1 MAPAGR
7 AKPITAGR
15 ALGCTGPGL
24 RVLVVGGGPAG
35 ITAAST
41 ARETD
46 ATAEVTVA
54 TEFEDVAYSP
64 CAIPM
69 VFGREIPS
77 FDGLLMHGPEHYRG
91 KGIDLRTS
99 TTVESVSLRERTATV
114 GGEPLRF
121 DRLVLCT
128 GFQYERPPLPGAD
141 LPGVHFV
148 KNLRAAMA
156 MDKELEG
163 VRRAVVIKG
172 RPLGI
177 EMATGLAHRGV
188 EVDLVD
194 DEPWLMAEY
203 SDPDFMKRVQESLE
217 KLGVRV
223 RLGVKVEAIEGGPD
237 GRVRAVRTSAGALPA
252 DLVVFATK
260 THANTRVAKQ
270 VGLRLGSTG
279 GIVVD
284 DRMRTSEAGVF
295 AAGDC
300 TEVPHGVAGIP
311 IRGLTATHA
320 VAMGR
325 VAGANAAGADRR
337 YEPVYGPWAM
347 VAGTVQ
353 IGGVALTRTL
363 AEAMGIPYMLAEAEG
378 YSRARYHPA
387 MMKIRVRLLAD
398 PKTHRLIGC
407 AMVGGENLK
416 ERADFLAFAMRK
428 GSTLEDI
435 ARMENCYSP
444 PIGAL
449 NEPMA
454 LAAQAGLRAI
464 GKSW

>member
-1 MAPAGR
+1 M
-7 AKPITAGR
+7 
-15 ALGCTGPGL
+15 

-46 ATAEVTVA
+46 ANVEVTVA

-77 FDGLLMHGPEHYRG
+77 FDGLILQAPEHY
-91 KGIDLRTS
+91 KKIGIDLRTS
-99 TTVESVSLRERTATV
+99 KSVESVSIADRKAV
-114 GGEPLRF
+114 IGGETLAF
-121 DRLVLCT
+121 DRLVLAT
-128 GFQYERPPLPGAD
+128 GFQYERPPMPGAD
-141 LPGVHFV
+141 LPGVHFI

-156 MDKELEG
+156 LEKAIEG
-163 VRRAVVIKG
+163 VRHAVVVKG

-177 EMATGLAHRGV
+177 EMATGLARRGI
-188 EVDLVD
+188 ETHIVD

-203 SDPDFMKRVQESLE
+203 SDPDFMGRAKESIE
-217 KLGVRV
+217 H
-223 RLGVKVEAIEGGPD
+223 LGVKIHMGVHVESIERGANG
-237 GRVRAVRTSAGALPA
+237 ATSAVKTSGGTFPA
-252 DLVVFATK
+252 ELVIFATK
-260 THANTRVAKQ
+260 THPNTRIAKQ
-270 VGLRLGSTG
+270 VGLKLGTTG

-284 DRMRTSEAGVF
+284 KNMRTSAADVF

-300 TEVPHGVAGIP
+300 TEVPHAIAGIP

-325 VAGANAAGADRR
+325 VAGANAAGGDRW

-347 VAGTVQ
+347 VAGEIQ
-353 IGGVALTRTL
+353 IGGVALTKTL
-363 AEAMGIPYMLAEAEG
+363 AEAMGIPYILAEAEG
-378 YSRARYHPA
+378 FSRARYFPG
-387 MMKIRVRLLAD
+387 MKKIRVRLLAD
-398 PKTHRLIGC
+398 PKTHKLLGC

-428 GSTLEDI
+428 QSTLEDI

-454 LAAQAGLRAI
+454 LAAQAGLKAI
-464 GKSW
+464 GAKW

>member
-1 MAPAGR
+1 M
-7 AKPITAGR
+7 
-15 ALGCTGPGL
+15 

-41 ARETD
+41 ARETSPSS
-46 ATAEVTVA
+46 EVTVA

-69 VFGREIPS
+69 VFGREIPA
-77 FDGLLMHGPEHYRG
+77 FDGLLMHGPEHYRE

-99 TTVESVSLRERTATV
+99 TSVESVSIADRTARLA
-114 GGEPLRF
+114 GQELHF

-128 GFQYERPPLPGAD
+128 GFQYERPPLAGAD
-141 LPGVHFV
+141 LPGVHFI

-156 MDKELEG
+156 LDKELDG
-163 VRRAVVIKG
+163 VKRAVVIKG

-177 EMATGLAHRGV
+177 EMATGLAHRGI
-188 EVDLVD
+188 ETTLID

-203 SDPDFMKRVQESLE
+203 SDPDFMKRVQDSLQA
-217 KLGVRV
+217 LGVTV
-223 RLGVKVEAIEGGPD
+223 SLGVKAEAIEAGPS
-237 GRVRAVRTSAGALPA
+237 GRVAAVRTSVGAVPA

-260 THANTRVAKQ
+260 THANTRIAKQ
-270 VGLRLGSTG
+270 IGLRLGSTG
-279 GIVVD
+279 AIVVD
-284 DRMRTSEAGVF
+284 DRMRTSAADVF

-300 TEVPHGVAGIP
+300 TEVPHAVAGVP

-325 VAGANAAGADRR
+325 VAGANAAGAERR
-337 YEPVYGPWAM
+337 YEPVFGPWAM
-347 VAGTVQ
+347 VAGTIQ
-353 IGGVALTRTL
+353 IGGVALTQTL
-363 AEAMGIPYMLAEAEG
+363 AEAMGVPYVLAEAEG

-428 GSTLEDI
+428 GATLEDI

-454 LAAQAGLRAI
+454 LAAQAGLRKL
-464 GKSW
+464 GKPW

>member
-1 MAPAGR
+1 
-7 AKPITAGR
+7 
-15 ALGCTGPGL
+15 
-24 RVLVVGGGPAG
+24 VLVVGGGPAG

-41 ARETD
+41 AKETD
-46 ATAEVTVA
+46 PTAEVTVA

-69 VFGREIPS
+69 VFGREIPA
-77 FDGLLMHGPEHYRG
+77 FDGLLMHGPEHYRE

-99 TTVESVSLRERTATV
+99 TAVESVAFKDKVATL
-114 GGEPLRF
+114 GGEQVRF

-128 GFQYERPPLPGAD
+128 GFQYERPPIPGAD
-141 LPGVHFV
+141 LPGVHYI

-156 MDKELEG
+156 LDKVLDG
-163 VRRAVVIKG
+163 VKRAVVVKG

-177 EMATGLAHRGV
+177 EMATGFAHRGIQTT
-188 EVDLVD
+188 LVD

-203 SDPDFMKRVQESLE
+203 SDPDIMKKVQDSLE
-217 KLGVRV
+217 ALKVDV
-223 RLGVKVEAIEGGPD
+223 RLGTKVEAVEGGSAVA
-237 GRVRAVRTSAGALPA
+237 GVRTSGGTLPA
-252 DLVVFATK
+252 DLVIFATK
-260 THANTRVAKQ
+260 THANTRIAKQ
-270 VGLRLGSTG
+270 VGLKLGSTG

-284 DRMRTSEAGVF
+284 DHMRTSAEGVF

-300 TEVPHGVAGIP
+300 TEVPHGIAGIP

-325 VAGANAAGADRR
+325 VAGANAAGADRH

-353 IGGVALTRTL
+353 IGGVALTKTL
-363 AEAMGIPYMLAEAEG
+363 AEAMGIPYVLAESEG
-378 YSRARYHPA
+378 YTRARYHPA

-398 PKTHRLIGC
+398 PKSHRIIGC

-416 ERADFLAFAMRK
+416 ERADFLAFAMRR
-428 GSTLEDI
+428 GATLEDI

-454 LAAQAGLRAI
+454 LAAQAGLRKM

>member
-1 MAPAGR
+1 M
-7 AKPITAGR
+7 
-15 ALGCTGPGL
+15 

-46 ATAEVTVA
+46 AHVEVTVA

-77 FDGLLMHGPEHYRG
+77 FDGLIMQTPEHY
-91 KGIDLRTS
+91 KKIGIDLRTS
-99 TTVESVSLRERTATV
+99 KAVESVSIADKKAV
-114 GGEPLRF
+114 IGGEDLAF
-121 DRLVLCT
+121 DRLVLAT

-156 MDKELEG
+156 LEQAMG
-163 VRRAVVIKG
+163 DVRHAVVVKG

-177 EMATGLAHRGV
+177 EMATGLARRGI
-188 EVDLVD
+188 ETHLVD

-203 SDPDFMKRVQESLE
+203 SDPDFMARAKESVE
-217 KLGVRV
+217 H
-223 RLGVKVEAIEGGPD
+223 LGVKVHLGVHIESIEAGPHGKVSSVKTSGG
-237 GRVRAVRTSAGALPA
+237 SFKA
-252 DLVVFATK
+252 DLVIFATK
-260 THANTRVAKQ
+260 THPNTRIAKQ
-270 VGLRLGSTG
+270 VGVKLGSTG

-284 DRMRTSEAGVF
+284 AGMRTSKDGVY

-300 TEVPHGVAGIP
+300 TEVPHAIAGIP

-325 VAGANAAGADRR
+325 VAGANAAGGDRA

-347 VAGTVQ
+347 VAGEIQ
-353 IGGVALTRTL
+353 IGGVALTKTL
-363 AEAMGIPYMLAEAEG
+363 AEAMGIPYILAEAEG
-378 YSRARYHPA
+378 FSRARYFPG
-387 MMKIRVRLLAD
+387 MKKIRVRLLAD
-398 PKTHRLIGC
+398 PKTHKLIGC
-407 AMVGGENLK
+407 AMVGGEHLK

-454 LAAQAGLRAI
+454 LAAQAGLKAI
-464 GKSW
+464 GAKW

>member
-1 MAPAGR
+1 MR
-7 AKPITAGR
+7 I
-15 ALGCTGPGL
+15 
-24 RVLVVGGGPAG
+24 LVVGGGPAG

-46 ATAEVTVA
+46 PSADVTVA

-69 VFGREIPS
+69 VLGREIPA
-77 FDGLLMHGPEHYRG
+77 FDGLLMHGPEHYRE

-99 TTVESVSLRERTATV
+99 TAVQSVSFKDRVAKV
-114 GGEPLRF
+114 GGEDIRF
-121 DRLVLCT
+121 DRIVLCT
-128 GFQYERPPLPGAD
+128 GFQYERPPIPGAD
-141 LPGVHFV
+141 LEGVHFV

-156 MDKELEG
+156 LDKELDR
-163 VRRAVVIKG
+163 VKRAVVIKG

-177 EMATGLAHRGV
+177 EMATGFAQRGI
-188 EVDLVD
+188 DTHLVD

-203 SDPDFMKRVQESLE
+203 SDPDFMKRVQQSLDG
-217 KLGVRV
+217 LGVNV
-223 RLGVKVEAIEGGPD
+223 RLGTKVEAIEGGPN
-237 GRVRAVRTSAGALPA
+237 GRVAAVRTSAGSIPA
-252 DLVVFATK
+252 DLVIFATK
-260 THANTRVAKQ
+260 THANTRIAKQ
-270 VGLRLGSTG
+270 IGLRLGSTG

-284 DRMRTSEAGVF
+284 DRMRTSEGGVF

-300 TEVPHGVAGIP
+300 TEVPHGIAGIP

-325 VAGANAAGADRR
+325 VAGANAAGADRN

-353 IGGVALTRTL
+353 IGGVALTKTL
-363 AEAMGIPYMLAEAEG
+363 AEAMGIPFVLGEAEG
-378 YSRARYHPA
+378 YSRARYHPS
-387 MMKIRVRLLAD
+387 MMRIRVRLLAD
-398 PKTHRLIGC
+398 PKTHRLLGC

-428 GSTLEDI
+428 GATLQDI
-435 ARMENCYSP
+435 ARMENSYSP

-454 LAAQAGLRAI
+454 LAAQAGLKAL
-464 GKSW
+464 GKTW

>member
-1 MAPAGR
+1 M
-7 AKPITAGR
+7 
-15 ALGCTGPGL
+15 

-46 ATAEVTVA
+46 ANVEVTVA

-77 FDGLLMHGPEHYRG
+77 FDGLIMQTPEHY
-91 KGIDLRTS
+91 KKIGIDLRTS
-99 TTVESVSLRERTATV
+99 KSVESVSITDRKAV
-114 GGEPLRF
+114 IGGESLAF
-121 DRLVLCT
+121 DRLVLAT
-128 GFQYERPPLPGAD
+128 GFQYERPPMPGAD
-141 LPGVHFV
+141 LPGVHFI
-148 KNLRAAMA
+148 KNLRAAIA
-156 MDKELEG
+156 LEKAIDG
-163 VRRAVVIKG
+163 VRHAVVVKG

-177 EMATGLAHRGV
+177 EMATGLARRGI
-188 EVDLVD
+188 ETHIVD

-203 SDPDFMKRVQESLE
+203 SDPDFMGRAKESIE
-217 KLGVRV
+217 H
-223 RLGVKVEAIEGGPD
+223 LGVKIHLGVHVESIEKGTNGAASAVKTSGG
-237 GRVRAVRTSAGALPA
+237 TFPA
-252 DLVVFATK
+252 ELVIFATK
-260 THANTRVAKQ
+260 THPNTRIAKQ
-270 VGLRLGSTG
+270 VGLKLGTTG

-284 DRMRTSEAGVF
+284 KSMRTSQAGIF

-300 TEVPHGVAGIP
+300 TEVPHAIAGIP

-325 VAGANAAGADRR
+325 VAGANAAGGDRW

-347 VAGTVQ
+347 VAGEIQ
-353 IGGVALTRTL
+353 IGGVALTKTL
-363 AEAMGIPYMLAEAEG
+363 AEAMGIPYIIAEAEG
-378 YSRARYHPA
+378 FSKARYFPG
-387 MMKIRVRLLAD
+387 MKKIRIRLLAD
-398 PKTHRLIGC
+398 PKTHKLLGC
-407 AMVGGENLK
+407 AMVGGEHLK

-428 GSTLEDI
+428 QSTLEDI

-454 LAAQAGLRAI
+454 LAAQAGLKAI
-464 GKSW
+464 GAKW

>member
-1 MAPAGR
+1 M
-7 AKPITAGR
+7 
-15 ALGCTGPGL
+15 
-24 RVLVVGGGPAG
+24 LVVGGGPAG
-35 ITAAST
+35 ITAASW
-41 ARETD
+41 ARDTD
-46 ATAEVTVA
+46 PSAEVTVA

-69 VFGREIPS
+69 VFGREIPA
-77 FDGLLMHGPEHYRG
+77 FDGLLMHGPEHYRD

-99 TTVESVSLRERTATV
+99 TAVESVSIKNRVAQV
-114 GGEPLRF
+114 GGEALRF

-128 GFQYERPPLPGAD
+128 GFQYERPPIPGAD
-141 LPGVHFV
+141 LEGVHFI
-148 KNLRAAMA
+148 KNLRAAMEL
-156 MDKELEG
+156 DKGLDD
-163 VRRAVVIKG
+163 VKRAVVVKG

-177 EMATGLAHRGV
+177 EMATGFAQRGI
-188 EVDLVD
+188 ETTLID

-203 SDPDFMKRVQESLE
+203 SDPDIMKRVQDSLE
-217 KLGVRV
+217 KLGVTV
-223 RLGVKVEAIEGGPD
+223 RLGTKIEALEGDGPVS
-237 GRVRAVRTSAGALPA
+237 GVRTAAGTLPA
-252 DLVVFATK
+252 ELVIFATK
-260 THANTRVAKQ
+260 THANTRIAKQ

-284 DRMRTSEAGVF
+284 DHMRTSQDGVF

-325 VAGANAAGADRR
+325 VAGANAAGGDRR

-353 IGGVALTRTL
+353 IGGVALTKTL
-363 AEAMGIPYMLAEAEG
+363 AEAMGIPYVLAESEG
-378 YSRARYHPA
+378 YTRARYHPS

-398 PKTHRLIGC
+398 PKTHKLIGC

-428 GSTLEDI
+428 GATLEDI

-454 LAAQAGLRAI
+454 LAAQAGLKKL
-464 GKSW
+464 GKTW

>member
-1 MAPAGR
+1 V
-7 AKPITAGR
+7 
-15 ALGCTGPGL
+15 

-46 ATAEVTVA
+46 PNVEVTVA

-77 FDGLLMHGPEHYRG
+77 FEGLIMQTPEHY
-91 KGIDLRTS
+91 KKIGIDLRTS
-99 TTVESVSLRERTATV
+99 KSVESVNLPEKKAV
-114 GGEPLRF
+114 IGGETLAF
-121 DRLVLCT
+121 DRLVLAT
-128 GFQYERPPLPGAD
+128 GFQYERPPIPGAD

-156 MDKELEG
+156 LDAALDG
-163 VRRAVVIKG
+163 VKHAVVVKG

-177 EMATGLAHRGV
+177 EMATGLVKRGI
-188 EVDLVD
+188 ETRIVD

-203 SDPDFMKRVQESLE
+203 SDPDFMARARESIE
-217 KLGVRV
+217 H
-223 RLGVKVEAIEGGPD
+223 LGVKIHLGVEVEAIEAGPA
-237 GRVRAVRTSAGALPA
+237 GAASSVRTSGGTFPA
-252 DLVVFATK
+252 ELVVFATK
-260 THANTRVAKQ
+260 THPNTRIAKQ
-270 VGLRLGSTG
+270 VGVKLGTTG

-284 DRMRTSEAGVF
+284 NRMRTSQSGVF

-300 TEVPHGVAGIP
+300 TEVPHAIAGIP

-325 VAGANAAGADRR
+325 VAGSNAAGADRT

-347 VAGTVQ
+347 VAGEIQ
-353 IGGVALTRTL
+353 IGGVALTKTL
-363 AEAMGIPYMLAEAEG
+363 AEAMGIPYIIAEAEG
-378 YSRARYHPA
+378 FSRARYYPG
-387 MMKIRVRLLAD
+387 MIKIRVRLLAD
-398 PKTHRLIGC
+398 PKSHKLIGC
-407 AMVGGENLK
+407 AMVGGEHLK

-454 LAAQAGLRAI
+454 LAAQAGLKAI
-464 GKSW
+464 GTHW

>member
-1 MAPAGR
+1 M
-7 AKPITAGR
+7 KI
-15 ALGCTGPGL
+15 
-24 RVLVVGGGPAG
+24 LVVGGGPAG

-41 ARETD
+41 AKETD
-46 ATAEVTVA
+46 PSAEVVVA

-69 VFGREIPS
+69 VFGREIPT
-77 FDGLLMHGPEHYRG
+77 FEGLIMQPPEHYRNI
-91 KGIDLRTS
+91 GIDLRTS
-99 TTVESVSLRERTATV
+99 SSVESVALAQRSAV
-114 GGEPLRF
+114 VAGSPVSF
-121 DRLVLCT
+121 DRLVLAT
-128 GFQYERPPLPGAD
+128 GFQYERPALPGAD
-141 LPGVHFV
+141 LPGVTFV

-156 MDKELEG
+156 LDPTLDD
-163 VRRAVVIKG
+163 VRHAVVVKG

-177 EMATGLAHRGV
+177 EMATGLARRGI
-188 EVDLVD
+188 ETHIVD

-203 SDPDFMKRVQESLE
+203 SDPDYMARVRESLE
-217 KLGVRV
+217 HLGVRV
-223 RLGVKVEAIEGGPD
+223 HLGVKLEAIEAGPSGG
-237 GRVRAVRTSAGALPA
+237 VAAVRTSAGAIPA
-252 DLVVFATK
+252 ELVVFATK
-260 THANTRVAKQ
+260 THPNTRIAKQ
-270 VGLRLGSTG
+270 VGLKLGTTG

-284 DRMRTSEAGVF
+284 SRMRTSQAEVF

-300 TEVPHGVAGIP
+300 TEVPHAVAGIP

-325 VAGANAAGADRR
+325 VAGANAAGAERS

-347 VAGTVQ
+347 VAGEVQ
-353 IGGVALTRTL
+353 IGGVALTKTL
-363 AEAMGIPYMLAEAEG
+363 AEAMGIPYILAEAEG
-378 YSRARYHPA
+378 FSRARYHPA
-387 MMKIRVRLLAD
+387 MKKIRIRILAD
-398 PKTHRLIGC
+398 PKSHKILGC

-428 GSTLEDI
+428 GATLEDI

-454 LAAQAGLRAI
+454 LAAQAGLKAI
-464 GKSW
+464 KAKW

>member
-1 MAPAGR
+1 MR
-7 AKPITAGR
+7 I
-15 ALGCTGPGL
+15 
-24 RVLVVGGGPAG
+24 LVVGGGPAG

-46 ATAEVTVA
+46 ANVEVTVA

-69 VFGREIPS
+69 VLGREIPA
-77 FDGLLMHGPEHYRG
+77 FDGLIMQTPEHY
-91 KGIDLRTS
+91 KKIGIDLRTS
-99 TTVESVSLRERTATV
+99 KSVESVSYADKKAV
-114 GGEPLRF
+114 IGGETLAF
-121 DRLVLCT
+121 DRLVLAT
-128 GFQYERPPLPGAD
+128 GFQYERPPIPGAE

-156 MDKELEG
+156 LDAALDG
-163 VRRAVVIKG
+163 VKHAVVIKG

-177 EMATGLAHRGV
+177 EMATGLTRRGI
-188 EVDLVD
+188 DTHIVD

-203 SDPDFMKRVQESLE
+203 SDPDFMARAKESVE
-217 KLGVRV
+217 H
-223 RLGVKVEAIEGGPD
+223 LGVKVHLGVQIEAIEAGPSGGAAAVKTSG
-237 GRVRAVRTSAGALPA
+237 GRFPA
-252 DLVVFATK
+252 ELVVFATK
-260 THANTRVAKQ
+260 THPNTRIAKQ
-270 VGLRLGSTG
+270 IGVKLGTTG
-279 GIVVD
+279 GISVD
-284 DRMRTSEAGVF
+284 RHMRTSAADVF

-300 TEVPHGVAGIP
+300 TEVPHAIAGIP

-325 VAGANAAGADRR
+325 VAGANAAGAERW

-347 VAGTVQ
+347 VAGEIQ
-353 IGGVALTRTL
+353 IGGVALTKTL
-363 AEAMGIPYMLAEAEG
+363 AEALGIPYIIAEAEG
-378 YSRARYHPA
+378 FSRARYFPG
-387 MMKIRVRLLAD
+387 MKKIRVRLLAD
-398 PKTHRLIGC
+398 PKTHKLIGC
-407 AMVGGENLK
+407 AMVGGEHLK

-454 LAAQAGLRAI
+454 LAAQAGLKAI
-464 GKSW
+464 GAMW